1 MHLLDNPIWNALATL
16 QEQFAEVSGEARK
29 FPHQVTTL
37 ASFSEPSPESVDSLA
52 ELLEPGETVGLFL
65 LGPVPLPSQLKSV
78 RELQLLQMMHENSSS
93 TTRPSTSS
101 QPPVIELGAT
111 DVPQMISLAKL
122 TEPGPFGPRTRELGT
137 YLGIFH
143 HQQLV
148 AMAGERLKVPGY
160 TEISAVCTHP
170 EHTGKGYATALVREL
185 VSRIRARDECP
196 ILHVRQDNHRAAD
209 VYKRLGFAERITF
222 HLMVV
227 CREVRGE

>member
-1 MHLLDNPIWNALATL
+1 MHLLDNPIWKALTTR
-16 QEQFAEVSGEARK
+16 QDQFAQISGQAGK
-29 FPHQVTTL
+29 FPHEVTTL
-37 ASFSEPSPESVDSLA
+37 ASFSEPSSESVDSLA

-65 LGPVPLPSQLKSV
+65 LKPVFLPPRLKSV
-78 RELQLLQMMHENSSS
+78 RELQLLQMVHENSSPA
-93 TTRPSTSS
+93 TRPGTSS
-101 QPPVIELGAT
+101 QSSMIELVPN
-111 DVPQMISLAKL
+111 DVPQMIQLAKL
-122 TEPGPFGPRTRELGT
+122 TEPGPFGSRTRELGT

-148 AMAGERLKVPGY
+148 AMAGERLKVHGY

-170 EHTGKGYATALVREL
+170 EYTGKGYATALVREL
-185 VSRIRARDECP
+185 VGRIRARGECP

-227 CREVRGE
+227 RREV